1 MYIFMHSMYCIYL
14 GVHLGKNT
22 SGWIVQ
28 CCLCIL
34 SEPCAATMFDQPTL
48 PPPHHGSVKSGR
60 KSSQIARCL
69 SRSFHFFHWPMI
81 VFERSG
87 GHPRTH
93 SGVTST
99 HRHNFASVFPP
110 RVTRAHRLESR
121 AHTAI
126 FQSHPRTQTGV
137 TSTHRHNF
145 ASVFPPRVTRAHRLE
160 SRARTAIF
168 QSHPRTQTGVTSTSG
183 GELISGY
190 EWLIDSRKKNKK
202 WKSKSF
208 FPKVTKK
215 PSNIHLQILCEH
227 NSTWFCDQSWQ
238 TKSNKYPI
246 LHLFNFVHTMFVPCS
261 YNSSYNGRFSSYN
274 VRTIER

>member
-1 MYIFMHSMYCIYL
+1 MTNLRRAVSSQRQRCGERIRWSHFGACTYLNHMLQQIDEVDKRCPRKNTCFFTYMSYMYIFMHSMYCIYL

-99 HRHNFASVFPP
+99 HRTILHHFSTQ
-110 RVTRAHRLESR
+110 R
-121 AHTAI
+121 
-126 FQSHPRTQTGV
+126 HPRTHHMG
-137 TSTHRHNF
+137 
-145 ASVFPPRVTRAHRLE
+145 
-160 SRARTAIF
+160 
-168 QSHPRTQTGVTSTSG
+168 
-183 GELISGY
+183 
-190 EWLIDSRKKNKK
+190 
-202 WKSKSF
+202 
-208 FPKVTKK
+208 
-215 PSNIHLQILCEH
+215 
-227 NSTWFCDQSWQ
+227 
-238 TKSNKYPI
+238 
-246 LHLFNFVHTMFVPCS
+246 
-261 YNSSYNGRFSSYN
+261 
-274 VRTIER
+274 